1 MPKISSEKIKK
12 VKEMILSVLYENSP
26 KAMFT
31 SYIAKEIARDEEF
44 IKKIMTELEKENLV
58 VLINNNTRG
67 GNYLRRQT
75 WRLKSNVYE
84 TYTKLAEKSSS

>member
-1 MPKISSEKIKK
+1 
-12 VKEMILSVLYENSP
+12 
-26 KAMFT
+26 
-31 SYIAKEIARDEEF
+31 
-44 IKKIMTELEKENLV
+44 MTELEKENLV

-84 TYTKLAEKSSS
+84 TYTKLAEKSGS